1 MKLKIIH
8 IKRNISSAKNLIFLF
23 LFCLV
28 FLYSNQADAAASD
41 SLHISRQNWKKTI
54 GDKNYTETFEIP
66 KTNPRFNFN
75 PSLSW
80 IKSDSSRIIFTIIVI
95 GILVFLLYLLLKNKV
110 FNFNKKINNKTI
122 YQEFSEDTDI
132 NELDLESIFEKLM
145 KEMKY
150 RFAIRIRFLMAL
162 KMLVNQ
168 ELLIW
173 EKDKTNGD
181 YIRELAK
188 TDMVHDFRQL
198 VMIYERI
205 WFSEIEITA
214 SDFRILDTTF
224 TKFNNKLKKDE

>member
-23 LFCLV
+23 MFCLV
-28 FLYSNQADAAASD
+28 FLYSNQVDAAASD

-54 GDKNYTETFEIP
+54 GNKDYTETYETP
-66 KTNPRFNFN
+66 KSNPRFNFN

-80 IKSDSSRIIFTIIVI
+80 IKSDSSRIIFTIVVI
-95 GILVFLLYLLLKNKV
+95 GVLVLLLYLLLRNKV
-110 FNFNKKINNKTI
+110 FNFNKKINNKAI
-122 YQEFSEDTDI
+122 YQEFSEDADI
-132 NELDLESIFEKLM
+132 NELDLESIFDKLM

-188 TDMVHDFRQL
+188 TDIVHDFRQL
-198 VMIYERI
+198 VIIYERI

-214 SDFRILDTTF
+214 SDFRILDTAF
-224 TKFNNKLKKDE
+224 TKFNTKLKKDE

>member
-8 IKRNISSAKNLIFLF
+8 IKRNISPAKNLIFLF

-28 FLYSNQADAAASD
+28 FLYSNQAVAAASD

-54 GDKNYTETFEIP
+54 GNTDYTETYETP
-66 KTNPRFNFN
+66 KSNPRFNFN

-95 GILVFLLYLLLKNKV
+95 GVLVFLLYLLLKNKV

-122 YQEFSEDTDI
+122 YQEFSEDADI